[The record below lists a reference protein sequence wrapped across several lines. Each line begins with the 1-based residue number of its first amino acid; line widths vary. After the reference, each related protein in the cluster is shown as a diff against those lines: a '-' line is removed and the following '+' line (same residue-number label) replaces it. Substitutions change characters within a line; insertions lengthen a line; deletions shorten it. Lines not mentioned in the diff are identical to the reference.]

1 MTHTRMRLLRYTVLS
16 ASLLGLAL
24 RALLY
29 ATAIDYKGLLA
40 AGHWATWSILILSGL
55 VLAALLFMTRKVQT
69 PDAYTDCF
77 PASVIRSFGSL
88 AAALVIGARSFSH
101 YCTAGDLLELVAA
114 VSGMVAGIGL
124 LLVAICRLMGKKPS
138 FLCHSALSIF
148 FALQL
153 ISQYRRWSADPQLMD
168 YCFYLI
174 ALICLMITGYFM
186 AGFEADM
193 RSPRALLFFSMAA
206 TFFCLLALPESGD
219 APMLIACAL
228 WAFTCSPQMQTKT
241 PILKTKD

>member
-1 MTHTRMRLLRYTVLS
+1 MTVTVSPDHEGLLLRDYLRRQASISRAMLTRLKNDPAGILLNGQHVTV
-16 ASLLGLAL
+16 
-24 RALLY
+24 RA
-29 ATAIDYKGLLA
+29 
-40 AGHWATWSILILSGL
+40 IL
-55 VLAALLFMTRKVQT
+55 
-69 PDAYTDCF
+69 
-77 PASVIRSFGSL
+77 
-88 AAALVIGARSFSH
+88 H
-101 YCTAGDLLELVAA
+101 AGDLLELAAA

-186 AGFEADM
+186 ASFEAEM